1 MVRIIQIGLWTLA
14 ALAVGVCAYLQW
26 GKPPSEERAAAQD
39 MVALMNGD
47 AEVGGAFSLIDQNG
61 QPFTEAS
68 LVGRPTALF
77 FGFVTCPDICP
88 STLSTLA
95 ILKTE
100 LGPSG
105 DNLQVVFVTVDPE
118 RDTPEQLALYL
129 SSFSLP
135 VVGLTGSENDLAA
148 MREAY
153 FAHARRVPLESGG
166 YTMDHTSFLYL
177 LDEQGRF
184 VEVRPYGEDPQAT
197 LTALR
202 ALVS

>member
-1 MVRIIQIGLWTLA
+1 
-14 ALAVGVCAYLQW
+14 
-26 GKPPSEERAAAQD
+26 
-39 MVALMNGD
+39 
-47 AEVGGAFSLIDQNG
+47 
-61 QPFTEAS
+61 
-68 LVGRPTALF
+68 
-77 FGFVTCPDICP
+77 
-88 STLSTLA
+88 
-95 ILKTE
+95 
-100 LGPSG
+100 
-105 DNLQVVFVTVDPE
+105 
-118 RDTPEQLALYL
+118 LALYL

-166 YTMDHTSFLYL
+166 YTMDHTSILYL